1 MCFLF
6 LFFLFEDELTDILK
20 YILATLVDHE
30 ESVALE
36 TAGEQCKMLST
47 LMLKVK

>member
-1 MCFLF
+1 MFCFVF
-6 LFFLFEDELTDILK
+6 LLEDELTDILK

-36 TAGEQCKMLST
+36 TTEAGEQCKMLST